1 MVELDGVD
9 DWNRHRSKTNSDM
22 KSFIPYS
29 TLCGSL
35 CVRVAVDFQER
46 SSRSLFQVISLL
58 EDKKAFQP
66 IALECYD
73 FVTIKRF

>member
-66 IALECYD
+66 IALKCYD